1 MARCVVV
8 AALCAVATVE
18 AITTMMTFEWGSE
31 RSVTVEFRPG
41 QERRATLANLKALLA
56 RSSATPFG

>member
-41 QERRATLANLKALLA
+41 QEKRETLANLKPLLS
-56 RSSATPFG
+56 RSSATCFG